1 MDIIMSV
8 FESILYVLPF
18 LFVFT
23 ALVFFH
29 ELGHYLSARRNGVGV
44 EVFSIGFGPE
54 IFGWKD
60 KQNTRWRVSCIP
72 LGGYIKMVGDA
83 DAASQ
88 KDAEALKEMTAEER
102 ASSIHAKSPWRR
114 IEVSL
119 AGPMANFF
127 ISIVIFTFLFATTG
141 KKELDPAIGAVV
153 PNFSAEKAGIKAG
166 DSIARVDV
174 KTGPHAGTV
183 LIKNF
188 RDIQQV
194 VNANANETLALYIER
209 DGVPLII
216 EAVPETAEG
225 ENPHAAVGLL
235 GIMPVTRVY
244 SFGAAFVESLKV
256 TWDFLGRTL
265 ASLGRMLTG
274 EEDSK
279 KLGGLIMMT
288 KYAHDFA
295 AHGLPSLLEFMA
307 ILSLNLGLL
316 NLFPIP
322 MLDGG
327 HILFC
332 LIEIVRGKPVS
343 EKAQDWFYKAGFGL
357 LISLMIYSQWND
369 IIRFDLFRSILN
381 LI

>member
-8 FESILYVLPF
+8 FEPILYVLPF
-18 LFVFT
+18 LFTFT

-60 KQNTRWRVSCIP
+60 RNNTRWRLSCIP
-72 LGGYIKMVGDA
+72 LGGYIKMVGDV
-83 DAASQ
+83 DASSQ
-88 KDAEALKEMTAEER
+88 KDAKALQKMSPEEL

-114 IEVSL
+114 IEVSF
-119 AGPMANFF
+119 AGPLANFLV
-127 ISIVIFTFLFATTG
+127 SIIIFTFLFAITG
-141 KKELDPAIGAVV
+141 KKELDPSIGTVV
-153 PNFSAEKAGIKAG
+153 PGLAAARAGIQPG
-166 DSIARVDV
+166 DNISRINV

-183 LIKNF
+183 FIKNF
-188 RDIQQV
+188 RDIQHV
-194 VNANANETLALYIER
+194 VNTNAQETLDLYIDR

-216 EAVPETAEG
+216 EAVPEAAEG
-225 ENPHAAVGLL
+225 ENPDGAVGLL

-244 SFGAAFVESLKV
+244 SFGSAFVESLTV

-265 ASLGRMLTG
+265 VSLGRMLTG

-295 AHGLPSLLEFMA
+295 AHGLPALLEFMA

-343 EKAQDWFYKAGFGL
+343 EKAQDWFYKIGFGL

-369 IIRFDLFRSILN
+369 IVRFDLFRSIFN
-381 LI
+381 FI